1 MARGLYM
8 GRFQPF
14 HRGHLETIRAIRADE
29 AREDLIVGV
38 GSAQDSYQWNNPF
51 TAGERVEMIGRALDE
66 ARIGGC
72 MLVPIIDIHRHAEWV
87 AYLEGLLPVFDR
99 IYTNNPLTRLL
110 FEQSGYTVTDTPLIE
125 RDQLE
130 GTRIRARIA
139 EGQDV
144 SGELPPA
151 VVRYLD
157 QLNARARL
165 ALLRADRN
173 APPQSG
179 RP

>member
-1 MARGLYM
+1 MARGLYV

-14 HRGHLETIRAIRADE
+14 HRGHLETIRAIRAGVP
-29 AREDLIVGV
+29 REDLIVGV

-66 ARIGGC
+66 ARIDGC
-72 MLVPIIDIHRHAEWV
+72 MVVPIIDIHRHAEWV

-157 QLNARARL
+157 QLNASARL
-165 ALLRADRN
+165 ALLRAERN
-173 APPQSG
+173 APPPG
-179 RP
+179 GCP